1 LIGTKLFSTT
11 NRLFIGLFGILMLPL
26 LTLAIVAYI
35 LAFLA
40 GTPYDIDCIQEPV
53 AVSLLYKNKIIT
65 AGLIP
70 SSNAIGVHFSPIRSS
85 SFYNLRRYISILRLA
100 NHWQSS
106 LHASIVVGFS

>member
-40 GTPYDIDCIQEPV
+40 GTPYDIDGIREPV
-53 AVSLLYKNKIIT
+53 AV
-65 AGLIP
+65 
-70 SSNAIGVHFSPIRSS
+70 RSS

-100 NHWQSS
+100 
-106 LHASIVVGFS
+106 SIVVGFS